1 MYYIMYK
8 LTLNTVLYSVSHLLT
23 CYYMYGLRRG
33 PDPNGNVRSHTVGV
47 NTVFHTYAED
57 PTRVS

>member
-23 CYYMYGLRRG
+23 CYYGLRRG
-33 PDPNGNVRSHTVGV
+33 PDPNGNVRSHTAVGV
-47 NTVFHTYAED
+47 NTVFNTYAED